1 MQDGE
6 EEDEMPPNSTQ
17 NLNAKLTLTSAIRLR
32 PSGPGLSST
41 PPPMQS
47 SAAPNRIVGG
57 PAKYRGG
64 YYLSF

>member
-6 EEDEMPPNSTQ
+6 EEDEMPPNPTQ
-17 NLNAKLTLTSAIRLR
+17 NLNAKLSLTSAGRLR
-32 PSGPGLSST
+32 PSGTGLSST
-41 PPPMQS
+41 PPTFES

-64 YYLSF
+64 YCLSF